1 MKKIWKKLFAASLVL
16 AALCS
21 MQVHATAS
29 TGASTVAAS
38 TEESSAAAEVYA
50 PSESLRI
57 HSALINGGNKIEIKG
72 TLSGENTAD
81 DAKLYLFELKAYEDS
96 IGSRTDYIKAVTR
109 ENSIQTSVDLL
120 EGTADTRLYS
130 SFVFAVK
137 KDNQYYTV
145 SNQMYVTNPE
155 EIATSKLQYQNAV
168 TKKGL
173 LIEMSMLADA
183 FELGVKH
190 VIVNIDFSQILGEG
204 ISYQYEGKTYSFSK
218 SAIEGYDK
226 TISTLSNKSM
236 VVTAVVLNA
245 WNDQHKELIYP
256 NVVRNNKAIY
266 YGFNVSTKKGFETT
280 RAIASFLA
288 ERYSGEN
295 YSHGRVSNW
304 VIGNEIN
311 NNEYWNYMGPMDVK
325 SYAAAYVDAFRVFYT
340 AIKAKAANARVFYS
354 VDYDWNYP
362 KAGKLKYRAKELID
376 IINEIINDEGNI
388 DWNLAYHPYPM
399 PLTSANFWDDTASG
413 QIKQDETTAVINFAN
428 LHVLTDYLKGQKFR
442 NRAGD
447 VRRVILSEQGFTSQS
462 PGQAE
467 DKELQAAA
475 FAYAYYIAD
484 SDPYIDAF
492 ILSRQVDHPVET
504 KDSLYLGLWT
514 TDPNVKDR
522 SKAMQRKKIWAVFKN
537 IDNKNQTLS
546 QTEFAKKIIG
556 IQKWS
561 DVIPNFKWKSME

>member
-1 MKKIWKKLFAASLVL
+1 MKKIRTAFFIGLFSILSAASIF
-16 AALCS
+16 
-21 MQVHATAS
+21 AS
-29 TGASTVAAS
+29 
-38 TEESSAAAEVYA
+38 ESSQEA
-50 PSESLRI
+50 
-57 HSALINGGNKIEIKG
+57 
-72 TLSGENTAD
+72 T
-81 DAKLYLFELKAYEDS
+81 
-96 IGSRTDYIKAVTR
+96 
-109 ENSIQTSVDLL
+109 NS
-120 EGTADTRLYS
+120 
-130 SFVFAVK
+130 
-137 KDNQYYTV
+137 
-145 SNQMYVTNPE
+145 
-155 EIATSKLQYQNAV
+155 
-168 TKKGL
+168 KKGIAL
-173 LIEMSMLADA
+173 TLPDSTTALD
-183 FELGVKH
+183 LGAK
-190 VIVNIDFSQILGEG
+190 NIIMNNPIG
-204 ISYQYEGKTYSFSK
+204 
-218 SAIEGYDK
+218 AHYDK
-226 TISTLSNKSM
+226 ALGILKSQGLSNTVIM
-236 VVTAVVLNA
+236 FNPWNNGNNNAILPTAT
-245 WNDQHKELIYP
+245 QK
-256 NVVRNNKAIY
+256 KGAIL
-266 YGFNVSTKKGFETT
+266 YGFNTSEEGKKALTE
-280 RAIASFLA
+280 LA
-288 ERYSGEN
+288 NRYAAAYGEN
-295 YSHGRVSNW
+295 VDNW

-376 IINEIINDEGNI
+376 VINEIINDEGNI